1 MKKQLISNLSRG
13 VAVTAFA
20 TFGMVGIAHADSNTI
35 YGDAQISAAGL
46 ANSVGSGGKSP
57 EFDSSQYDK
66 VNLGPLSSSLWAP
79 KRGSQ
84 GPMRDE
90 EADKLIKQM
99 QDIDTR
105 LGPVGGRN
113 SS

>member
-1 MKKQLISNLSRG
+1 MKKQIISNLSRG
-13 VAVTAFA
+13 VVVTAFA
-20 TFGMVGIAHADSNTI
+20 TIGMVGVAHAASSTI
-35 YGDAQISAAGL
+35 YGEAQISAAGL
-46 ANSVGSGGKSP
+46 ANSVGTGGKSP

-90 EADKLIKQM
+90 ETDKLIKQM

-113 SS
+113 TP